1 MQGLLTLGHPQR
13 RDGTVTKTIADLM
26 EDRFGLP
33 VEAGR
38 DMPAEGDL
46 AHILGHRSHRRYKP
60 DPVADDLLEVLLAAA
75 FSAPA
80 KSDLQQSGVLIVRD
94 AEKRRKIEALM
105 PEMPWIADAPVFMVF
120 LADNRRIRKVSE
132 MRGKSFANDHLDS
145 VLNAAVDAGL
155 VLMNFIRA
163 AESVG
168 LGGCPISVVRNHIEV
183 VSELLELPDHV
194 FPICGFCLGWPAGEG
209 HISLRLPPS
218 VFVHTDRY
226 DDSALEQEI
235 SGYDARRSARFQIP
249 DEKQRLVGEYGLAQD
264 YGWSED
270 KARQVSKPERKQ
282 LSKYLKAKGFNLE

>member
-1 MQGLLTLGHPQR
+1 MK
-13 RDGTVTKTIADLM
+13 KTIADLI

-33 VEAGR
+33 VDAGR
-38 DMPAEGDL
+38 DMPAEGEL
-46 AHILGHRSHRRYKP
+46 AHILSHRSHRRYTQ
-60 DPVADDLLEVLLAAA
+60 DPVPDDLLEVLLAAA

-105 PEMPWIADAPVFMVF
+105 PAMPWIADAPVFMVF

-132 MRGKSFANDHLDS
+132 MRGKPFANDHLDS

-163 AESVG
+163 AEAAG
-168 LGGCPISVVRNHIEV
+168 LGCCPISVVRNHIEA

-194 FPICGFCLGWPAGEG
+194 FPICGFCLGWPVGEG

-226 DDSALEQEI
+226 DDSRLEQEVAE
-235 SGYDARRSARFQIP
+235 YDARRSARFQIP
-249 DEKQRLVGEYGLAQD
+249 DEKQRLVDEYGLAEE

-282 LSKYLKAKGFNLE
+282 LAKYLKRKGFNLE